1 MDVEHWHG
9 TNVLLLP
16 LHVNIQWLIQ
26 NFPHQ
31 LIKLNLSHLPC
42 YFCGNQHHQRRN
54 CPAREVTCNN
64 CGVKG
69 HFAKVCLSKK
79 KQNSVGTT
87 ATLYSPTICAM
98 GMLAIFPPGLSHAA
112 VTVTINGHELTALID
127 SCSSD
132 SFISEDSVKQLGLE
146 IQPSSR
152 TISMALTTMNTSIT
166 GCCTITLTLGDN
178 VYNGIRLSV
187 LKDLCSDIILG
198 HNFQKLH
205 KSLTIDMG
213 GTKPDLI
220 ISNTSPC
227 ALSTA
232 TIDNISLF
240 TNLLPECKP
249 IATKSRRFSFDDE
262 DFIQGEIDRLLSGGI
277 IEPSSS
283 PWRAQIVVVK
293 NGTQSVK
300 KRLCVDYSQ
309 IINLYTELDAYP
321 LPRIDTMINKL
332 AQYKVF
338 STYDLKNAYHQI
350 PISQAERKYTAFEAG
365 GQLYQFCRIPFG
377 VTNGVAVFQR
387 LMDKI
392 IKEEELKDTFP
403 YLDDITVA
411 GRTQEE
417 HDSNVKAFLE
427 VVKRRHLTLNHS
439 KSVLSALSITVLG
452 YLVEHGS
459 IKPDPD
465 RLHLL
470 QNLPPPTSVRSLR
483 RAMGMFA
490 YYAKWIPDFSDKITA
505 PTNANVFLLSPTP
518 LAAFNTLKKEL
529 ERASLNPIDE
539 SLPFVVGCDA
549 SEVAVSATLP
559 IVVEALHGSHVFCLS
574 SHVIRNLNWKYT
586 LLKFHILQIF

>member
-1 MDVEHWHG
+1 MVTLEGLYIKSPNEIFARH
-9 TNVLLLP
+9 LLATRRQQPGESLDEFLQSLRKLSKDCNLKAVSAEQYREELLRDSFINGLYSSLIRQRLLENKTLSLQTAYDQANSLDLAQKNAESYSMSGGVAHAAAIACKHTVVDSELSTSVDQTQSQPPP
-16 LHVNIQWLIQ
+16 LAAVIQ
-26 NFPHQ
+26 
-31 LIKLNLSHLPC
+31 KKYC
-42 YFCGNQHHQRRN
+42 YFCGNQYHQRRN

-69 HFAKVCLSKK
+69 HFAKVCLYKK
-79 KQNSVGTT
+79 RQHSAGTT
-87 ATLYSPTICAM
+87 ATPYYPTICAM
-98 GMLAIFPPGLSHAA
+98 GMLAIFPPGLSHVA

-127 SCSSD
+127 SRSSD

-240 TNLLPECKP
+240 TNLLPGCKP
-249 IATKSRRFSFDDE
+249 IATKSRRFSFDEE

-277 IEPSSS
+277 IEPSTS

-300 KRLCVDYSQ
+300 KRLCIDYSQ
-309 IINLYTELDAYP
+309 TINLYTELDAYP

-427 VVKRRHLTLNHS
+427 VVQRRHLTLNHS
-439 KSVLSALSITVLG
+439 KSVLSALSITVL
-452 YLVEHGS
+452 
-459 IKPDPD
+459 
-465 RLHLL
+465 
-470 QNLPPPTSVRSLR
+470 
-483 RAMGMFA
+483 
-490 YYAKWIPDFSDKITA
+490 
-505 PTNANVFLLSPTP
+505 
-518 LAAFNTLKKEL
+518 
-529 ERASLNPIDE
+529 
-539 SLPFVVGCDA
+539 
-549 SEVAVSATLP
+549 
-559 IVVEALHGSHVFCLS
+559 
-574 SHVIRNLNWKYT
+574 
-586 LLKFHILQIF
+586 

>member
-1 MDVEHWHG
+1 
-9 TNVLLLP
+9 
-16 LHVNIQWLIQ
+16 
-26 NFPHQ
+26 
-31 LIKLNLSHLPC
+31 
-42 YFCGNQHHQRRN
+42 
-54 CPAREVTCNN
+54 
-64 CGVKG
+64 
-69 HFAKVCLSKK
+69 
-79 KQNSVGTT
+79 
-87 ATLYSPTICAM
+87 
-98 GMLAIFPPGLSHAA
+98 
-112 VTVTINGHELTALID
+112 
-127 SCSSD
+127 
-132 SFISEDSVKQLGLE
+132 
-146 IQPSSR
+146 
-152 TISMALTTMNTSIT
+152 MNTSIT

-213 GTKPDLI
+213 RTKPDLI

-240 TNLLPECKP
+240 TNLLPGCKP

-277 IEPSSS
+277 IELSTS
-283 PWRAQIVVVK
+283 PWRAQIVVMK

-309 IINLYTELDAYP
+309 TINLYIELDAYP

-427 VVKRRHLTLNHS
+427 VVQRRHLTLNHS

-465 RLHLL
+465 RLH
-470 QNLPPPTSVRSLR
+470 
-483 RAMGMFA
+483 
-490 YYAKWIPDFSDKITA
+490 
-505 PTNANVFLLSPTP
+505 P
-518 LAAFNTLKKEL
+518 L
-529 ERASLNPIDE
+529 
-539 SLPFVVGCDA
+539 
-549 SEVAVSATLP
+549 
-559 IVVEALHGSHVFCLS
+559 
-574 SHVIRNLNWKYT
+574 
-586 LLKFHILQIF
+586 